1 MFADKLKLRNRTL
14 KGRLTMLNPSALVAF
29 KLFGRVFDDQSEFN
43 LNMPGAGQVIGCV
56 VCALVI
62 GVLVSLLY
70 MFTHRK
76 EGYSQSYVLT
86 MPMLSTLVSVVII
99 MMCVLADGSAGMTAA
114 ISLTG
119 AFSLVRFRSAPG
131 DPRDIAYIFFAM
143 TMGVICGIGYLGY
156 AFLFFLLVAAI
167 LLAFNLTNFAA
178 PKTQDMTLKVT
189 IPENLNYNGLFDQVM
204 EKYTTVWR
212 LRRVK
217 TTDFG
222 TLFDLVYSVRVKTD
236 ADQKKF
242 IDDIRALN
250 GNLNVTLV
258 LYRYDDQIY
267 DTKAK

>member
-1 MFADKLKLRNRTL
+1 
-14 KGRLTMLNPSALVAF
+14 MLNHSAAALSAINIF
-29 KLFGRVFDDQSEFN
+29 NRVFDDQSAAN
-43 LNMPGAGQVIGCV
+43 LDFPSVGQVVTCV
-56 VCALVI
+56 LSALVL
-62 GVLVSLLY
+62 GVLIGLVY

-76 EGYSQSYVLT
+76 TGYTQSYVLA
-86 MPMLSTLVSVVII
+86 MPMLSGLVATII
-99 MMCVLADGSAGMTAA
+99 VMMCLLANSTIGITAS

-143 TMGVICGIGYLGY
+143 VMGTTCGIGFVGY
-156 AFLFFLLVAAI
+156 ACLFFLI
-167 LLAFNLTNFAA
+167 LSAVLILFNLINFAA

-189 IPENLNYNGLFDQVM
+189 IPENLNYNGLFDQVF
-204 EKYTTVWR
+204 EKYTTSFV

-222 TLFDLVYSVRVKTD
+222 TLFDLIYSIRVKTD

-242 IDDIRALN
+242 IDEIRALN

-258 LYRYDDQIY
+258 LYKYDDQIY
-267 DTKAK
+267 DVKQK

>member
-1 MFADKLKLRNRTL
+1 MPNFAAVMAN
-14 KGRLTMLNPSALVAF
+14 NVFA
-29 KLFGRVFDDQSEFN
+29 RVFDDQSAVN
-43 LNMPGAGQVIGCV
+43 LDFPSTGQILTCILA
-56 VCALVI
+56 ALVL
-62 GVLVSLLY
+62 GVLIGLVY

-76 EGYSQSYVLT
+76 TGYAQSYVIT
-86 MPMLSTLVSVVII
+86 MPMLSGLVATII
-99 MMCVLADGSAGMTAA
+99 VMMCLLADSTLGITAS

-143 TMGVICGIGYLGY
+143 VMGTVCGIGFVGY
-156 AFLFFLLVAAI
+156 ACLIFLILAAVLI
-167 LLAFNLTNFAA
+167 IFNVSNFAA

-189 IPENLNYNGLFDQVM
+189 IPENLNYNGLFDKVF
-204 EKYTTVWR
+204 EKYTTNFV

-222 TLFDLVYSVRVKTD
+222 TLFDLIYSIRVKTD

-242 IDDIRALN
+242 IDELRALN

-258 LYRYDDQIY
+258 LYKYDDQIY
-267 DTKAK
+267 DTKSK

>member
-1 MFADKLKLRNRTL
+1 
-14 KGRLTMLNPSALVAF
+14 MLNPAAAVSAIN
-29 KLFGRVFDDQSEFN
+29 LFTRIFDDQSAVN
-43 LNMPGAGQVIGCV
+43 LDFPSVGQVLTCILS
-56 VCALVI
+56 ALVLGILI
-62 GVLVSLLY
+62 GLVY

-76 EGYSQSYVLT
+76 TGYSQSYVIA
-86 MPMLSTLVSVVII
+86 MPMLSGLVATII
-99 MMCVLADGSAGMTAA
+99 VMMCLLANSTIGITAS

-143 TMGVICGIGYLGY
+143 VMGTVCGIGFVGY
-156 AFLFFLLVAAI
+156 ACLIFLILAAVLI
-167 LLAFNLTNFAA
+167 VFNVSNFAA

-189 IPENLNYNGLFDQVM
+189 IPENLNYNGLFDKVF
-204 EKYTTVWR
+204 EKYTTSFV

-222 TLFDLVYSVRVKTD
+222 TLFDLIYSVRVKTD

-242 IDDIRALN
+242 IDEIRALN

-258 LYRYDDQIY
+258 LYKYDDQIY
-267 DTKAK
+267 DVKQK

>member
-1 MFADKLKLRNRTL
+1 MVTCVL
-14 KGRLTMLNPSALVAF
+14 SALV
-29 KLFGRVFDDQSEFN
+29 L
-43 LNMPGAGQVIGCV
+43 
-56 VCALVI
+56 
-62 GVLVSLLY
+62 GVLIGLVY

-76 EGYSQSYVLT
+76 TGYTQSYVLA
-86 MPMLSTLVSVVII
+86 MPMLSGLVATII
-99 MMCVLADGSAGMTAA
+99 VMMCLLANSTIGITAS

-143 TMGVICGIGYLGY
+143 VMGTTCGIGFVGY
-156 AFLFFLLVAAI
+156 ACLFFLI
-167 LLAFNLTNFAA
+167 LSAVLILFNLINFAA

-189 IPENLNYNGLFDQVM
+189 IPENLNYNGLFDQVF
-204 EKYTTVWR
+204 EKYTTSFV

-222 TLFDLVYSVRVKTD
+222 TLFDLIYSIRVKTD

-242 IDDIRALN
+242 IDEIRALN

-258 LYRYDDQIY
+258 LYKYDDQIY
-267 DTKAK
+267 DVKQK

>member
-1 MFADKLKLRNRTL
+1 
-14 KGRLTMLNPSALVAF
+14 MLNLTAAF
-29 KLFGRVFDDQSEFN
+29 AATNLFNRIFDDQSAAN
-43 LNMPGAGQVIGCV
+43 LDFPSVGQVLACV
-56 VCALVI
+56 LSALVL
-62 GVLVSLLY
+62 GVLIGLVY

-76 EGYSQSYVLT
+76 TGYSQSYVLA
-86 MPMLSTLVSVVII
+86 MPMLSGLVATII
-99 MMCVLADGSAGMTAA
+99 VMMCLLANSTIGITAS

-143 TMGVICGIGYLGY
+143 VMGTTCGIGFIGY
-156 AFLFFLLVAAI
+156 ACLIFLILAAVLVF
-167 LLAFNLTNFAA
+167 FNLINFAA

-189 IPENLNYNGLFDQVM
+189 IPENLNYNGLFDQVF
-204 EKYTTVWR
+204 EKYTTSFV

-222 TLFDLVYSVRVKTD
+222 TLFDLIYSVRVKTD

-242 IDDIRALN
+242 IDEIRALN

-258 LYRYDDQIY
+258 LYKYDDQIY
-267 DTKAK
+267 DVKQK

>member
-1 MFADKLKLRNRTL
+1 MPNLIA
-14 KGRLTMLNPSALVAF
+14 AHVA
-29 KLFGRVFDDQSEFN
+29 VFDDVPAIFQRLFADQSAYS
-43 LNMPGAGQVIGCV
+43 LDAPGPVKVLVCV
-56 VCALVI
+56 LSALAL
-62 GVLVSLLY
+62 GVLISLVY

-76 EGYSQSYVLT
+76 SGYAQSTVIA
-86 MPMLSTLVSVVII
+86 MPMLSGLVATILVL
-99 MMCVLADGSAGMTAA
+99 MCVLASGSVGVTAA

-131 DPRDIAYIFFAM
+131 DPRDIAYVFFAM
-143 TMGVICGIGYLGY
+143 VMGTVCGVGFIGY
-156 AFLFFLLVAAI
+156 AFLIFVIMAAVLI
-167 LLAFNLTNFAA
+167 IFNLINFAA

-189 IPENLNYNGLFDQVM
+189 IPENLNYNGLFDNVF
-204 EKYTTVWR
+204 EKYTTSYL

-222 TLFDLVYSVRVKTD
+222 TLFDLVYSVRVRTD

>member
-1 MFADKLKLRNRTL
+1 MHNPIAAMAAAFETPDLFA
-14 KGRLTMLNPSALVAF
+14 RLFNDQSQVNLDFPGVGQVLACILTALV
-29 KLFGRVFDDQSEFN
+29 L
-43 LNMPGAGQVIGCV
+43 
-56 VCALVI
+56 
-62 GVLVSLLY
+62 GVLIGLVY

-76 EGYSQSYVLT
+76 TGYTQSYIIA
-86 MPMLSTLVSVVII
+86 MPMLSGLVATTIV
-99 MMCVLADGSAGMTAA
+99 MMCLLANSTTGVTAA

-131 DPRDIAYIFFAM
+131 DPRDIAYVFFAM
-143 TMGVICGIGYLGY
+143 VMGTVCGIGFIGY
-156 AFLFFLLVAAI
+156 AC
-167 LLAFNLTNFAA
+167 LAFVIMAAALILFNLLNFAA

-189 IPENLNYNGLFDQVM
+189 IPEDLNYNGLFDKVF
-204 EKYTTVWR
+204 EKYTTNHL

-222 TLFDLVYSVRVKTD
+222 TLFDLIYSVRVRND

-258 LYRYDDQIY
+258 LYKYDDQIY
-267 DTKAK
+267 DSKQK

>member
-1 MFADKLKLRNRTL
+1 
-14 KGRLTMLNPSALVAF
+14 MLNIPAIVASG
-29 KLFGRVFDDQSEFN
+29 LFSRVFEDQSEFN
-43 LNMPGAGQVIGCV
+43 LAMPSAGQIIICV
-56 VCALVI
+56 VAALVI
-62 GVLVSLLY
+62 GFLISLVY

-76 EGYSQSYVLT
+76 EGYAQSYVLA
-86 MPMLSTLVSVVII
+86 MPMLSTLVSVVIV
-99 MMCVLADGSAGMTAA
+99 MMCVLAEGTAGMTAA

-131 DPRDIAYIFFAM
+131 DPRDIAYIFFSM
-143 TMGVICGIGYLGY
+143 TMGVICGIGYIGY
-156 AFLFFLLVAAI
+156 AALFFLLVAAV
-167 LLAFNLTNFAA
+167 LVVMNLTNFAA

-204 EKYTTVWR
+204 EKYTTAWL

-267 DTKAK
+267 DSKAK

>member
-1 MFADKLKLRNRTL
+1 MHNFA
-14 KGRLTMLNPSALVAF
+14 AAF
-29 KLFGRVFDDQSEFN
+29 TAINLFGRIFDDQSAAN
-43 LNMPGAGQVIGCV
+43 LDFPSVFQVLSCILS
-56 VCALVI
+56 ALAL
-62 GVLVSLLY
+62 GVLIGLVY

-76 EGYSQSYVLT
+76 TGYAQSYVIA
-86 MPMLSTLVSVVII
+86 MPMLAGLVSTII
-99 MMCVLADGSAGMTAA
+99 VMMCLLANSTIGITAS

-143 TMGVICGIGYLGY
+143 VMGTVCGIGFIGY
-156 AFLFFLLVAAI
+156 AFLIFLILAAVLVI
-167 LLAFNLTNFAA
+167 FNLSSFAA
-178 PKTQDMTLKVT
+178 PKVQDMTLKVT
-189 IPENLNYNGLFDQVM
+189 IPENLNYNGLFDPVF
-204 EKYTTVWR
+204 EKYTTSHV

-222 TLFDLVYSVRVKTD
+222 TLFDLIYSIRVRTD

-242 IDDIRALN
+242 IDEIRTLN

-267 DTKAK
+267 DVKQK

>member
-1 MFADKLKLRNRTL
+1 MLNLIAAQTAVLDTPVIFQRLFAD
-14 KGRLTMLNPSALVAF
+14 
-29 KLFGRVFDDQSEFN
+29 QSQYS
-43 LNMPGAGQVIGCV
+43 LDAPGIGQVLACILSG
-56 VCALVI
+56 LVI
-62 GVLVSLLY
+62 GVLIGLVY

-76 EGYSQSYVLT
+76 TGYTQSYVLA
-86 MPMLSTLVSVVII
+86 MPMLSGLVATILVI
-99 MMCVLADGSAGMTAA
+99 MCILASGVGVTAA

-131 DPRDIAYIFFAM
+131 DPRDIAYVFFAM
-143 TMGVICGIGYLGY
+143 VMGTVCGVGFIGY
-156 AFLFFLLVAAI
+156 AFLIFFIMAAVLI
-167 LLAFNLTNFAA
+167 LFNVINFAA

-189 IPENLNYNGLFDQVM
+189 IPENLNYNGLFDKVFD
-204 EKYTTVWR
+204 KYTTSYL

-222 TLFDLVYSVRVKTD
+222 TLFDLIYSVRVRTD

-258 LYRYDDQIY
+258 LYKYDDQIY

>member
-1 MFADKLKLRNRTL
+1 MAAQTAVLDTPVIFQRLFADQSQYSLDAPGVGQVLACIL
-14 KGRLTMLNPSALVAF
+14 SALA
-29 KLFGRVFDDQSEFN
+29 LGI
-43 LNMPGAGQVIGCV
+43 LIG
-56 VCALVI
+56 LV
-62 GVLVSLLY
+62 Y

-76 EGYSQSYVLT
+76 TGYTQSYVLA
-86 MPMLSTLVSVVII
+86 MPMLSGLVATILV
-99 MMCVLADGSAGMTAA
+99 MMCVLASGVGVTAA

-131 DPRDIAYIFFAM
+131 DPRDIAYVFFAM
-143 TMGVICGIGYLGY
+143 VMGTVCGVGFIGY
-156 AFLFFLLVAAI
+156 AFLIFLIMAAALI
-167 LLAFNLTNFAA
+167 IFNLINFAA

-189 IPENLNYNGLFDQVM
+189 IPENLNYNGLFDNVF
-204 EKYTTVWR
+204 EKYTTSYL

-222 TLFDLVYSVRVKTD
+222 TLFDLVYSVRVRTD

-258 LYRYDDQIY
+258 LYKYDDQIY

>member
-1 MFADKLKLRNRTL
+1 MLNLMAAQTAVLDTPVIFQRLFADQSQYSLDAPGVGQVLACIL
-14 KGRLTMLNPSALVAF
+14 SALA
-29 KLFGRVFDDQSEFN
+29 LGI
-43 LNMPGAGQVIGCV
+43 LIG
-56 VCALVI
+56 LV
-62 GVLVSLLY
+62 Y

-76 EGYSQSYVLT
+76 TGYTQSYVLA
-86 MPMLSTLVSVVII
+86 MPMLSGLVATILV
-99 MMCVLADGSAGMTAA
+99 MMCVLASGVGVTAA

-131 DPRDIAYIFFAM
+131 DPRDIAYVFFAM
-143 TMGVICGIGYLGY
+143 VMGTVCGVGFIGY
-156 AFLFFLLVAAI
+156 AFLIFLIMAAALI
-167 LLAFNLTNFAA
+167 IFNLINFAA

-189 IPENLNYNGLFDQVM
+189 IPENLNYNGLFDNVF
-204 EKYTTVWR
+204 EKYTTSYL

-222 TLFDLVYSVRVKTD
+222 TLFDLVYSVRVRTD

-258 LYRYDDQIY
+258 LYKYDDQIY
-267 DTKAK
+267 DAKAK

>member
-1 MFADKLKLRNRTL
+1 
-14 KGRLTMLNPSALVAF
+14 MLNLTAAFSAIN
-29 KLFGRVFDDQSEFN
+29 LFNRIFDDQSAAN
-43 LNMPGAGQVIGCV
+43 LDFPSVGQVLACV
-56 VCALVI
+56 LSALVL
-62 GVLVSLLY
+62 GVLIGLVY

-76 EGYSQSYVLT
+76 TGYSQSYVLA
-86 MPMLSTLVSVVII
+86 MPMLSGLVATII
-99 MMCVLADGSAGMTAA
+99 VMMCLLANSTIGITAS

-143 TMGVICGIGYLGY
+143 VMGTTCGIGFIGY
-156 AFLFFLLVAAI
+156 ACLIFLILAAVLI
-167 LLAFNLTNFAA
+167 LFNLINFAA

-189 IPENLNYNGLFDQVM
+189 IPENLNYNGLFDQVF
-204 EKYTTVWR
+204 EKYTTSFV

-222 TLFDLVYSVRVKTD
+222 TLFDLIYSVRVKTD

-242 IDDIRALN
+242 IDEIRALN

-258 LYRYDDQIY
+258 LYKYDDQIY
-267 DTKAK
+267 DVKQK

>member
-1 MFADKLKLRNRTL
+1 MPNFAAVMAN
-14 KGRLTMLNPSALVAF
+14 NVFA
-29 KLFGRVFDDQSEFN
+29 RVFDDQSAA
-43 LNMPGAGQVIGCV
+43 NMDFPSTGQILTCI
-56 VCALVI
+56 LVAMVL
-62 GVLVSLLY
+62 GVLIGLVY

-76 EGYSQSYVLT
+76 TGYTQSYVIT
-86 MPMLSTLVSVVII
+86 MPMLSGLVATII
-99 MMCVLADGSAGMTAA
+99 VMMCLLADSTLGITAS

-143 TMGVICGIGYLGY
+143 VMGTVCGIGFVGY
-156 AFLFFLLVAAI
+156 ACLIFLILAAVLI
-167 LLAFNLTNFAA
+167 IFNVSNFAA

-189 IPENLNYNGLFDQVM
+189 IPENLNYNGLFDKVF
-204 EKYTTVWR
+204 EKYTTNFV

-222 TLFDLVYSVRVKTD
+222 TLFDLIYSIRVKTD

-242 IDDIRALN
+242 IDEIRALN

-258 LYRYDDQIY
+258 LYKYDDQIY
-267 DTKAK
+267 DTKSK

>member
-1 MFADKLKLRNRTL
+1 MAAAFETTDLFA
-14 KGRLTMLNPSALVAF
+14 RLFNDQSQYNLDFPGVGQVLACILTALV
-29 KLFGRVFDDQSEFN
+29 LGI
-43 LNMPGAGQVIGCV
+43 LIG
-56 VCALVI
+56 LV
-62 GVLVSLLY
+62 Y

-76 EGYSQSYVLT
+76 TGYTQSYVIA
-86 MPMLSTLVSVVII
+86 MPMLSGLVATII
-99 MMCVLADGSAGMTAA
+99 VMMCLLANSTTGVTAA

-131 DPRDIAYIFFAM
+131 DPRDIAYVFFAM
-143 TMGVICGIGYLGY
+143 VMGTVCGIGFIGY
-156 AFLFFLLVAAI
+156 ACLIFVIMAAALI
-167 LLAFNLTNFAA
+167 LFNLLNFAA

-189 IPENLNYNGLFDQVM
+189 IPEDLNYNGLFDKVF
-204 EKYTTVWR
+204 EKYTTNHL

-222 TLFDLVYSVRVKTD
+222 TLFDLIYSVRVRND

-258 LYRYDDQIY
+258 LYKYDDQIY
-267 DTKAK
+267 DTKQK

>member
-1 MFADKLKLRNRTL
+1 
-14 KGRLTMLNPSALVAF
+14 MLNLTAAF
-29 KLFGRVFDDQSEFN
+29 AATNLFNRIFDDQSAAN
-43 LNMPGAGQVIGCV
+43 LDFPSVGQVLACV
-56 VCALVI
+56 LSALVL
-62 GVLVSLLY
+62 GVLIGLVY

-76 EGYSQSYVLT
+76 TGYSQSYVLA
-86 MPMLSTLVSVVII
+86 MPMLSGLVATII
-99 MMCVLADGSAGMTAA
+99 VMMCLLANSTIGITAS

-143 TMGVICGIGYLGY
+143 VMGTTCGIGFVGY
-156 AFLFFLLVAAI
+156 ACLIFLILAAVLI
-167 LLAFNLTNFAA
+167 LFNLINFAA

-189 IPENLNYNGLFDQVM
+189 IPENLNYNGLFDQVF
-204 EKYTTVWR
+204 EKYTTSFV

-222 TLFDLVYSVRVKTD
+222 TLFDLIYSVRVKTD

-242 IDDIRALN
+242 IDEIRALN

-258 LYRYDDQIY
+258 LYKYDDQIY
-267 DTKAK
+267 DVKQK

>member
-1 MFADKLKLRNRTL
+1 MLNLIAAQLAVLDTPAIFQRLFADQSQYSLDAPGVGQVLACIV
-14 KGRLTMLNPSALVAF
+14 SALV
-29 KLFGRVFDDQSEFN
+29 LGI
-43 LNMPGAGQVIGCV
+43 LIG
-56 VCALVI
+56 LV
-62 GVLVSLLY
+62 Y

-76 EGYSQSYVLT
+76 TGYTQSYVLA
-86 MPMLSTLVSVVII
+86 MPMLSGLVATILV
-99 MMCVLADGSAGMTAA
+99 MMCVLASGVGVTAA

-131 DPRDIAYIFFAM
+131 DPRDIAYVFFAM
-143 TMGVICGIGYLGY
+143 VMGTVCGVGFIGY
-156 AFLFFLLVAAI
+156 AFLVFVIMAAVLI
-167 LLAFNLTNFAA
+167 IFNLINFAA

-189 IPENLNYNGLFDQVM
+189 IPENLNYNGLFDNVF
-204 EKYTTVWR
+204 EKYTTSYL

-222 TLFDLVYSVRVKTD
+222 TLFDLVYSVRVRTD

-258 LYRYDDQIY
+258 LYKYDDQIY